1 MNRGALIARLAC
13 RVHPH
18 VLDAL
23 PTDWMR
29 QAVAALDAPRDAA
42 DSAAE
47 YYIAIGRA
55 FQLPGDSPPFLPD
68 LTWRV
73 SRRTAKTCPTPG
85 KLR

>member
-1 MNRGALIARLAC
+1 MNRGALIARLSC
-13 RVHPH
+13 RVHPP

-42 DSAAE
+42 GSAAE

-55 FQLPGDSPPFLPD
+55 FQTDMQGAVRTHLRARGRPG
-68 LTWRV
+68 
-73 SRRTAKTCPTPG
+73 
-85 KLR
+85 